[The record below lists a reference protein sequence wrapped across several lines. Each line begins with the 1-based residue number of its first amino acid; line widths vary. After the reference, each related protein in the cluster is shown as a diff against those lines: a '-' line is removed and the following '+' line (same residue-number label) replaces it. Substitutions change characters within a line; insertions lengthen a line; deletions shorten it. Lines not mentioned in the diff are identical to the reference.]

1 MARLDDDDD
10 ALVVRGTV
18 PESTDD
24 KSDCIHIS
32 KNDDWLV
39 HRDVML
45 CTVPGPGPLLLLRPL
60 VSSLQAIHSHA
71 EGLL

>member
-10 ALVVRGTV
+10 ALVVMVTV

-32 KNDDWLV
+32 KNDWLV